1 MTAPMQDQLHQY
13 GMHPENPI
21 PPIGTEREALRERHL
36 TRRGGPGPPQLRT
49 PQLCEATCKRQH
61 LAPSPSIM
69 PNYRHSLV
77 GLGRLFSHSGLDL
90 TGDLEYGQNPTRQP
104 REKVFPLLG

>member
-1 MTAPMQDQLHQY
+1 MQDLLHQY

-21 PPIGTEREALRERHL
+21 PPIGTEREALRGRHL

-61 LAPSPSIM
+61 LAPS
-69 PNYRHSLV
+69 
-77 GLGRLFSHSGLDL
+77 RLSCPIIGIRLLDL
-90 TGDLEYGQNPTRQP
+90 AGFSAT
-104 REKVFPLLG
+104 VV